1 MQQMKKIFRTVTFA
15 LLAFFAGGA
24 LSMAQ
29 TTTEKISIAH
39 SLGTTEVSIKPKRIV
54 VLDFGAL
61 ETLNDLGEGN
71 NIVGI
76 AKPGLP
82 DYLKQYQSEKYA
94 DVGNLMVVDNEKI
107 KALKPDLIISSAR
120 LEKAYPDLS
129 KIAPTI
135 YPGFDYEFYWESF
148 KKNQRNYGLIFNKE
162 KQVEKI
168 LNTLSQKMEHVRA
181 KAIASGKNTL
191 LIMLFHDGRMVALK
205 NHSYFGFIFDVLGIK
220 QAANIPANA
229 PFGQPLTIEDIL
241 KYNPDMIFV
250 IDRGAVVEN
259 IPVDKSKLETDL
271 IRQTRAYKNGNFIY
285 LDPVA
290 WYVSGG
296 GTTSVNKMIDEIDA
310 AFK

>member
-1 MQQMKKIFRTVTFA
+1 MKKIFRTATLG
-15 LLAFFAGGA
+15 LLAFFAGCIV
-24 LSMAQ
+24 STAQ
-29 TTTEKISIAH
+29 TNTGKISIAH
-39 SLGTTEVSIKPKRIV
+39 SAGTTEVPIKPRRIV

-82 DYLKQYQSEKYA
+82 DYLKQYQSDRYA
-94 DVGNLMVVDNEKI
+94 DVGNLMAVDNEKI
-107 KALKPDLIISSAR
+107 KALQPDLIISSAR
-120 LEKAYPDLS
+120 LEKAYPELS
-129 KIAPTI
+129 KIAPAI
-135 YPGFDYEFYWESF
+135 YPGFDYEHYWESF
-148 KKNQRNYGLIFNKE
+148 EKNQRNYGLIFQKQ

-168 LNTLSQKMEHVRA
+168 LNTLTQKKEYVRA
-181 KAIASGKNTL
+181 KAIVSGKNAL
-191 LIMLFHDGRMVALK
+191 FILLFHDGRMVALK

-220 QAANIPANA
+220 QAADIPADA
-229 PFGQPLTIEDIL
+229 PFGQALTNEDIL

-271 IRQTRAYKNGNFIY
+271 IRQTKAYKDGKFIY
-285 LDPVA
+285 LDPVV

-310 AFK
+310 VLK